1 MIRIGTHKVRTGCI
15 TCKRR
20 HVKCDE
26 GRPRCAR
33 CIKAGRACEGYA
45 NSPGSGEPFKFVVY
59 TPHGGSH
66 LLSGDPDLD
75 WSERRSLSYFQDR
88 TALEL
93 AGGFHTDFWLS
104 SILPLAQ
111 HEVSVRH
118 ALIALSSMHEHY
130 AGVDHFAPTRGI
142 NFALDHY
149 GKAIREVVRLSR
161 SPGGQNFDSALVTS
175 ALFSA
180 FESLQGH
187 YHTACNHAISG
198 MKMLAEEQRSIG
210 LVGPR
215 HARVPRDELVR
226 FFTATGRQILELG
239 DPNFHGPRPALM
251 QGRPSMP
258 DKFTSFE
265 QAMLHMELM
274 LTDLFEWAEQADSLA
289 MKGPIAEDIGN
300 QLMLEYVKIKEYSTR
315 WSAAFTLLVS
325 EFESSSPES
334 TSSEETTPVP
344 RPPPPTALLLKLYQ
358 ALLTAF
364 LRRIEVADEKVLK
377 EYTSDFWLALDLA
390 EDFIQQ
396 TSQLVT
402 SPVTPA
408 DSTSSAQP
416 KPARVVRPTFSL
428 AMGVVPTLFLIA
440 TRGGDM
446 AVRNRAIQLL
456 KTCYRREGFWD
467 SRIAA
472 SLAERIF
479 DIQKLIIEKYGEDA
493 PVVLQLLDI
502 AFMPGRRC
510 VFKYRLEG
518 PHAPTEEGNTPQA
531 LWAGHASA
539 LDNGKEYYEQLKWE
553 G

>member
-1 MIRIGTHKVRTGCI
+1 MIRVGTQKVRTGCV

-20 HVKCDE
+20 RVKCDE
-26 GRPRCAR
+26 GSPRCTR
-33 CIKAGRACEGYA
+33 CLKAGRACEGYA
-45 NSPGSGEPFKFVVY
+45 NRPGSGEPFKFVVY
-59 TPHGGSH
+59 TPHGGAQ

-93 AGGFHTDFWLS
+93 AGGFHANFWLS
-104 SILPLAQ
+104 SILPFAQ
-111 HEVSVRH
+111 HEISVRH

-142 NFALDHY
+142 DFALDHY
-149 GKAIREVVRLSR
+149 GKAIREVVRLNQSQQ
-161 SPGGQNFDSALVTS
+161 GQNFDSALVTS

-210 LVGPR
+210 LIGPR
-215 HARVPRDELVR
+215 HVRVPRDELVR
-226 FFTATGRQILELG
+226 FFTATSRQILELG
-239 DPNFHGPRPALM
+239 DPNFHGPRPTLM
-251 QGRPSMP
+251 QGRPCMP

-274 LTDLFEWAEQADSLA
+274 LTDLFEWAERADSLA
-289 MKGPIAEDIGN
+289 SKGPIPEDIGN
-300 QLMLEYVKIKEYSTR
+300 QLMVEYVKIKVYTTD
-315 WSAAFTLLVS
+315 WSAAFTLLQN
-325 EFESSSPES
+325 EFDSSSPES
-334 TSSEETTPVP
+334 ASSGEAVP
-344 RPPPPTALLLKLYQ
+344 TVPPSALLLKLYQ
-358 ALLTAF
+358 ALLRGF
-364 LRRIEVADEKVLK
+364 LHRIEVSDERVLK

-390 EDFIQQ
+390 EEFIRQ

-402 SPVTPA
+402 PPVTPA
-408 DSTSSAQP
+408 DVTCGALP

-428 AMGVVPTLFLIA
+428 AMGVVPMLFLIA

-467 SRIAA
+467 SQIAA

-479 DIQKLIIEKYGEDA
+479 EIQKLVIEKYGEDS
-493 PVVLQLLDI
+493 PVELKLLDI

-510 VFKYRLEG
+510 VFRYRLEG
-518 PHAPTEEGNTPQA
+518 LHAPTEEGNTPQA

-539 LDNGKEYYEQLKWE
+539 LDNGKEYYEQLDWE